1 MKPKI
6 CIPIVGKNNQEII
19 EQVQESL
26 HYTYDLLELRIDYY
40 QDILDFQKVKD
51 IIIQIKSI
59 CSKPLLFTYR
69 SKREG
74 GEIQLT
80 DEQYLELISSIVS
93 DVDIVDIELMSGNT
107 LVYQLV
113 DRVHQHQKQVIMSYH
128 DFESTPDLKEIK
140 DQLEYMEIMGG
151 DILKVAYMP
160 RSYKDVVC
168 VMNAT
173 LEMSNKLTKPIVTMA
188 MGEIGK
194 ITRLCGELTGSE
206 MTFACL
212 GKSSAP
218 GQISVEH
225 MHELLE
231 VIHHD

>member
-1 MKPKI
+1 MRIKLPH
-6 CIPIVGKNNQEII
+6 IPYIANKMM
-19 EQVQESL
+19 L
-26 HYTYDLLELRIDYY
+26 
-40 QDILDFQKVKD
+40 DIAN
-51 IIIQIKSI
+51 
-59 CSKPLLFTYR
+59 
-69 SKREG
+69 
-74 GEIQLT
+74 
-80 DEQYLELISSIVS
+80 SSFV
-93 DVDIVDIELMSGNT
+93 
-107 LVYQLV
+107 
-113 DRVHQHQKQVIMSYH
+113 
-128 DFESTPDLKEIK
+128 EIK

-194 ITRLCGELTGSE
+194 ITRLCGELTGSA